1 MVTSGNGLPIRSEY
15 REKLA
20 RLREMVLE
28 MATFVDGMLSR
39 GMEALQ
45 ENNPELAEEV
55 RLSDDVSDAL
65 NYGIEELAINLL
77 ALQQPMARDLR
88 EITAAIR
95 IATDL
100 ERIGDYSKDIAKVA
114 RKLRGEPL
122 YWPLEDIPEMA
133 RLVAD
138 MLRKAIN
145 AFVDRDVESARSLA
159 DDDEAVD
166 IIFKRVTEQLMEHMR
181 QDPRYVFQATQLLF
195 VARYL
200 ERIGD
205 HTVNVG
211 ERVVYMETGRLT
223 PEG

>member
-1 MVTSGNGLPIRSEY
+1 MISNGNGLPIRSEY

-45 ENNPELAEEV
+45 QNNSDLAEEV

-114 RKLRGEPL
+114 RRLRGEPL

-133 RLVAD
+133 RLVAT
-138 MLRKAIN
+138 MLRKAIS
-145 AFVDRDVESARSLA
+145 AFVDRDAEAARGLA

-166 IIFKRVTEQLMEHMR
+166 VIFKRVTEQLMDHM
-181 QDPRYVFQATQLLF
+181 
-195 VARYL
+195 
-200 ERIGD
+200 
-205 HTVNVG
+205 
-211 ERVVYMETGRLT
+211 
-223 PEG
+223 

>member
-1 MVTSGNGLPIRSEY
+1 MVSNGNGLPIRSEY

-45 ENNPELAEEV
+45 QNNSDLAEEV

-114 RKLRGEPL
+114 RRLRGEPL

-133 RLVAD
+133 RLVAT
-138 MLRKAIN
+138 MLRKAIS
-145 AFVDRDVESARSLA
+145 AFVDRDAEAARGLA
-159 DDDEAVD
+159 HDDEAVD
-166 IIFKRVTEQLMEHMR
+166 VIFKRVTEQLMDHMR
-181 QDPRYVFQATQLLF
+181 EDPRYVFQATHLLF